1 MPMLPDDR
9 SRRAATALEAVQP
22 PRPTTPVIASS
33 TLPCLEG
40 KGSRNYSCP
49 GCRRLLLAGIEY
61 NQIQA
66 HTVFR
71 CPHCGTYSR
80 MPVGR

>member
-1 MPMLPDDR
+1 MPMLPDNR
-9 SRRAATALEAVQP
+9 STRAATALEAVLP
-22 PRPTTPVIASS
+22 PRPTTPVIASD
-33 TLPCLEG
+33 TLPCLQG

-61 NQIQA
+61 NQVRP

-71 CPHCGTYSR
+71 CPHCGSYSR
-80 MPVGR
+80 MPLGR

>member
-1 MPMLPDDR
+1 MPGPR
-9 SRRAATALEAVQP
+9 SATTTSGP
-22 PRPTTPVIASS
+22 PSPLCTATPVIASD

-49 GCRRLLLAGIEY
+49 GCRRLLLAGIEF
-61 NQIQA
+61 NQIRA

-71 CPHCGTYSR
+71 CPHCGSYSR
-80 MPVGR
+80 MPMGR